1 MSLYLGGS
9 GRSILKFVVGHS
21 QLYQAA
27 RGLSK
32 IAGKII
38 GEKYTPGITLE
49 TFRLHQALS
58 QQRVGSQ
65 KIEMR
70 RDAFFIKSKKVA
82 LNPLKNYFP
91 DDMAMNSADSIA
103 TIQLKSSTP
112 ESLAEYIRTVRAL
125 VQDYKQRIGKPT
137 VYSESILPLLLERAN
152 TIEELKEWDGEV
164 KALILDYKQGVGFP
178 KDYIRYTLPRLLEG
192 IDNIDKLSEIRALI
206 KDYIRELGDPREYA
220 QYILPI
226 LLQKTDTI
234 EELKGWD
241 NEIKALIRV
250 CNTTEL
256 RRKSRLS
263 FNEWIG
269 SVLSS
274 FLKAVNTVEELREAN
289 AIVLDY
295 SQRFKDPSTCV
306 HALTNLFIERIALD
320 KLREA
325 RSLIQDYAERFGD
338 PVSYIM
344 LTLPDL
350 LSEVRTV
357 EELRKVKALILDYSQ
372 KFGNPEDYINVSLP
386 RVLREVDTAEKLEKV
401 KELILDYSDR
411 FGDPS
416 HYIFLPH
423 FQSGWEGQQGV
434 LSLPVL
440 LKEVDTVEEFEII
453 NPHILRYSER
463 VGNPM
468 KHVRATLPDLVRRS
482 ITIDQ
487 LREEI
492 DSLEVAW

>member
-21 QLYQAA
+21 QFYQAA

-58 QQRVGSQ
+58 QQRAGTQ
-65 KIEMR
+65 EFEMR
-70 RDAFFIKSKKVA
+70 RDAFCVDRKEIAV
-82 LNPLKNYFP
+82 NPLRNYLP
-91 DDMAMNSADSIA
+91 NDIKTSSSGSIA
-103 TIQLKSSTP
+103 TIQLEFSTP
-112 ESLAEYIRTVRAL
+112 ELLAEYIRTVRAL
-125 VQDYKQRIGKPT
+125 IRDYQQGIGKPT
-137 VYSESILPLLLERAN
+137 VYSGSILPMLLERAT
-152 TIEELKEWDGEV
+152 TIEELKEWDREV
-164 KALILDYKQGVGFP
+164 KAIILDYKQGVGFP

-192 IDNIDKLSEIRALI
+192 IDKIDKLSEIRVLI
-206 KDYIRELGDPREYA
+206 QEYIRKLGDPREYA

-226 LLQKTDTI
+226 LFQKTGTI
-234 EELKGWD
+234 EELKEWD
-241 NEIKALIRV
+241 SEIKALIGV
-250 CNTTEL
+250 CNTYEL
-256 RRKSRLS
+256 RLKSRLS

-269 SVLSS
+269 TILSS

-295 SQRFKDPSTCV
+295 SQRFKNPSSCV

-320 KLREA
+320 KLRES
-325 RSLIQDYAERFGD
+325 RPLIQDYAERFGD

-350 LSEVRTV
+350 FREVRTV
-357 EELRKVKALILDYSQ
+357 EELRLVKDLILDYSQ
-372 KFGNPEDYINVSLP
+372 KFGSPEDYINVSLL
-386 RVLREVDTAEKLEKV
+386 RALREVDTAEKLEKV

-416 HYIFLPH
+416 YYIYLPH
-423 FQSGWEGQQGV
+423 FQSGWEGSPGV
-434 LSLPVL
+434 TSLPELV
-440 LKEVDTVEEFEII
+440 EVVGTVEEFEII
-453 NPHILRYSER
+453 NPHIFRYSEE
-463 VGNPM
+463 VGDPTN
-468 KHVRATLPDLVRRS
+468 HVRSTLPDLVRRS
-482 ITIDQ
+482 GTIEE
-487 LREEI
+487 LRENI
-492 DSLEVAW
+492 SSLEASW